1 VKPDL
6 QTAED
11 AVTIQG
17 ILNLLQEEPEPVIT
31 VQLVAMTQAVS
42 QDTARRLLRNLAKAG
57 VIEHPTR
64 EADVLGVKQKVPC
77 LGSWVLTAKCKRGE
91 IQSAEILAGGM
102 A

>member
-1 VKPDL
+1 VRPDL

-11 AVTIQG
+11 ARTIRG
-17 ILNLLQEEPEPVIT
+17 ILSLLREEPEPIIT

-64 EADVLGVKQKVPC
+64 EADVLGIKQKVPC
-77 LGSWVLTAKCKRGE
+77 IGWVLTEKGKRGE
-91 IQSAEILAGGM
+91 IQSAELLAGGM